1 MEQKLFIGRWPDK
14 MPINYNPFKE
24 GDPLDAASLNDK
36 FSAAGGAGT
45 GVNNLSSDD
54 IDRYALR
61 QEHLPAIVNGDFT
74 NLVALGPVTTTTYT
88 YANNLNEN
96 ASPVASYQVM
106 GSQLGT
112 TGAAAPYGPS
122 VVPATDVGWR
132 IPAIPEAAAPFYSSP
147 AEIEFTA
154 QDANSPYSGIL
165 VHFSIALVTAYLPRT
180 LIVSEPLRD
189 GAVVSIGIQDSA
201 GNRAIIERSIKWYS
215 QIGHFQGSLDT
226 FTYIKKEEWV
236 ALTNNNIVKVFGAIA
251 VGNHGTPALNDTRPL
266 IVREHQLTIIPI
278 RAGTLQEA

>member
-1 MEQKLFIGRWPDK
+1 
-14 MPINYNPFKE
+14 
-24 GDPLDAASLNDK
+24 
-36 FSAAGGAGT
+36 
-45 GVNNLSSDD
+45 
-54 IDRYALR
+54 
-61 QEHLPAIVNGDFT
+61 
-74 NLVALGPVTTTTYT
+74 
-88 YANNLNEN
+88 
-96 ASPVASYQVM
+96 M

-122 VVPATDVGWR
+122 AGPATDVGWR

-154 QDANSPYSGIL
+154 QDANSPYRGIL
-165 VHFSIALVTAYLPRT
+165 VHFSIALVTAYPTTPGPPPPPTYLGT
-180 LIVSEPLRD
+180 APLRD

-215 QIGHFQGSLDT
+215 QLGHFEGSLDS
-226 FTYIKKEEWV
+226 FAYIKNEEWV

-251 VGNHGTPALNDTRPL
+251 VGNHGIAPLNDTRPL